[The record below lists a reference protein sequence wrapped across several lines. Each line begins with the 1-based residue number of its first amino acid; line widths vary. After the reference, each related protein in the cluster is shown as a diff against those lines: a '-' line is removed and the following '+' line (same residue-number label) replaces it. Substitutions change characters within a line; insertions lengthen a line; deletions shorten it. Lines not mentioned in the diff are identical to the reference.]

1 MGKMISVQSI
11 AVAVAATGM
20 TAADEGRL
28 FRFTIKHSV
37 LLMAVMGLIALLFAY
52 VFPGAVPVATVK

>member
-1 MGKMISVQSI
+1 VMGKMISIQSI

-20 TAADEGRL
+20 TRADESRL

-37 LLMAVMGLIALLFAY
+37 LLMIAMGIISMLFAY
-52 VFPGAVPVATVK
+52 VFPQAVPQVP